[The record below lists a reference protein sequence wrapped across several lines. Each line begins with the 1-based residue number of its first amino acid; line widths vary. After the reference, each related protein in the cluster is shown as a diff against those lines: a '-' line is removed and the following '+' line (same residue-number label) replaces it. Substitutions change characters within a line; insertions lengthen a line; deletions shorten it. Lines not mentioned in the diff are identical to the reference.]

1 MSTLW
6 KQLVTATRS
15 QKALTDLVPWK
26 EMCQNIILYPYKMLN
41 IKPEQYSH
49 LIMPSVTLLWCCL
62 LSADSDL
69 FISVFSS
76 FLNVPTLY
84 ISGFL
89 INLGF
94 ERKHFFWHFRFD
106 VLPLLRCDAC
116 WYLQCVIPLLKL
128 LVKYSRTVYVSRAWT
143 VGAIYLFF

>member
-1 MSTLW
+1 MPLGHHRVCLLYVDMSTLW

-15 QKALTDLVPWK
+15 QKALTNMVPWK
-26 EMCQNIILYPYKMLN
+26 EMCQNIILYPYRVLN
-41 IKPEQYSH
+41 IKPELYSH
-49 LIMPSVTLLWCCL
+49 LIIPSGTLLWCCL

-69 FISVFSS
+69 FISVFPS

-94 ERKHFFWHFRFD
+94 ERKHFFGISGLTSFH
-106 VLPLLRCDAC
+106 C
-116 WYLQCVIPLLKL
+116 
-128 LVKYSRTVYVSRAWT
+128 
-143 VGAIYLFF
+143 